1 MVRVCGE
8 SNPSQPSSPLHHQIM
23 CLLLKNRTSTSTK
36 VKKNRKLN
44 KKVIQGNANRLLAN
58 SMDCIV
64 NKFEHVGEGRGSCR
78 VRSKL
83 NKLNMSGGW
92 RLGPCTEEVEAG
104 AHRTRG
110 QCPVCRSGLCTD
122 RHD

>member
-1 MVRVCGE
+1 MVKVCGE
-8 SNPSQPSSPLHHQIM
+8 SNQSQPSSPLHHQTM

-36 VKKNRKLN
+36 VRNRKLN
-44 KKVIQGNANRLLAN
+44 KKVMQGNANPSLAN
-58 SMDCIV
+58 NMDYIV

-104 AHRTRG
+104 APG
-110 QCPVCRSGLCTD
+110 PVVSALCVGPGFCTD